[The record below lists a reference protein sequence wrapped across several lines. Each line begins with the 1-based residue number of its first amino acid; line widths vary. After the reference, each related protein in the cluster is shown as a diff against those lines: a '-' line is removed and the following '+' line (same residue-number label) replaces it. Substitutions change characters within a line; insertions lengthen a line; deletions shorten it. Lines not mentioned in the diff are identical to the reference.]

1 MFTLKKVNN
10 ICAMLIAIIIATLPI
25 QNLFVLNSSGR
36 NLTLTSLT
44 SIILLPIILL
54 MLTST
59 QKKIPFPVK
68 KFIHYSSI
76 LLAYTLFTCLWTP
89 NFGGG
94 FVSWISL
101 FTIFVFVTLLLWVG
115 LTVDK
120 VNYFCFAYLIG
131 CLIVALLVIY
141 NLIYYGL
148 TIRISID
155 NFNPN
160 YMANALVQGVNAI
173 TLMIFSTVNIN
184 KKTLTFTIISVIL
197 IGLTVFLL
205 GSRGGLVAY
214 TIALIGFI
222 FSLDILA
229 NRKRLLLIIILI
241 SCILILTS
249 QVDFEFSDRLIQ
261 RYTDAPTLV
270 AEGNFS
276 GRGEIW
282 QEGLDNILRR
292 NLFELFFGSGISSF
306 PEIVGRASHQGFI
319 NIIFDLGIIGFI
331 IYFMLV
337 FHLII
342 PSFKNKNNWHG
353 LAIIGS
359 LTSSMLVMNVHF
371 HPVMWLTIILYRM
384 FYLRLYHQR
393 MSPK

>member
-1 MFTLKKVNN
+1 
-10 ICAMLIAIIIATLPI
+10 
-25 QNLFVLNSSGR
+25 
-36 NLTLTSLT
+36 
-44 SIILLPIILL
+44 L

-101 FTIFVFVTLLLWVG
+101 FTILVFVTVLLWVG
-115 LTVDK
+115 LISDQVH
-120 VNYFCFAYLIG
+120 YFCFGYLIG
-131 CLIVALLVIY
+131 CLIVVLLVIQ
-141 NLIYYGL
+141 NWIYYGL
-148 TIRISID
+148 TVRIYID

-160 YMANALVQGVNAI
+160 WMAHGLVQGVNAM
-173 TLMIFSTVNIN
+173 TLMMFSSVNIN

-214 TIALIGFI
+214 SIALIGFI
-222 FSLDILA
+222 FSLNIVA
-229 NRKRLLLIIILI
+229 NSKRLLLIIVLI
-241 SCILILTS
+241 SCIVILTL
-249 QVDFEFSDRLIQ
+249 QVDFDFSDRLIQ
-261 RYTDAPTLV
+261 RYTDAPKIV

-282 QEGLDNILRR
+282 QTGLENISRR

-306 PEIVGRASHQGFI
+306 PEIVGKASHQGFI

-337 FHLII
+337 FHLIK
-342 PSFKNKNNWHG
+342 PSFKKKNNWHG

-359 LTSSMLVMNVHF
+359 LTSSMLVANLQF
-371 HPVMWLTIILYRM
+371 HPVMWLTIVLYRI
-384 FYLRLYHQR
+384 FDLRSFRSLE
-393 MSPK
+393 

>member
-1 MFTLKKVNN
+1 MFKIKKVKN
-10 ICAMLIAIIIATLPI
+10 ICAILMAIIIVTLPI
-25 QNLFVLNSSGR
+25 QNLFVLTSSAR

-54 MLTST
+54 LLTST
-59 QKKIPFPVK
+59 QKKIPLPVK
-68 KFIHYSSI
+68 KFINYSSI

-89 NFGGG
+89 NFSSG
-94 FVSWISL
+94 FLVWISL

-115 LTVDK
+115 LISDQVH
-120 VNYFCFAYLIG
+120 YFCFGYLIG
-131 CLIVALLVIY
+131 CLIMVLVVIQSW
-141 NLIYYGL
+141 ITYGL
-148 TIRISID
+148 NARIFID
-155 NFNPN
+155 NFNSN
-160 YMANALVQGVNAI
+160 WMANDLVRGVNAM
-173 TLMIFSTVNIN
+173 TLMMSSTVNIN

-222 FSLDILA
+222 LSLNIFG
-229 NRKRLLLIIILI
+229 NRKRLLLIIVLI
-241 SCILILTS
+241 NCIVIFTP
-249 QVDFEFSDRLIQ
+249 QVDFEFSDKFIQ

-282 QEGLDNILRR
+282 QKGLENISTK

-319 NIIFDLGIIGFI
+319 NLIFDLGIIGFI

-342 PSFKNKNNWHG
+342 PSFKNKKNWTG

-359 LTSSMLVMNVHF
+359 LTSSMLVANIQF
-371 HPVMWLTIILYRM
+371 ESTIWLTLVLYRM
-384 FYLRLYHQR
+384 FYLRSYHQGR
-393 MSPK
+393 PYS